1 MRLTSRSLA
10 LLLAAAGVQSFA
22 PSPRISSTGRWVQ
35 PSSLANSANELS
47 GLLNEYKSGAT
58 TSTASSMADTISAPV
73 TSAAP
78 STNAD
83 SMSALADA
91 VNGATDAAEQ
101 AAKAAAAAMATASK
115 VSFSGRFFC
124 VQIIF

>member
-1 MRLTSRSLA
+1 
-10 LLLAAAGVQSFA
+10 
-22 PSPRISSTGRWVQ
+22 
-35 PSSLANSANELS
+35 
-47 GLLNEYKSGAT
+47 
-58 TSTASSMADTISAPV
+58 MADTISAPV

-124 VQIIF
+124 VQIIFWQWIFMLMCLQILPNLDCSRN